1 MRAFA
6 SSTSGS
12 ADPVCSSSIRPSC
25 DSAAAWKVRA
35 STPRTPR
42 PPSLPFS
49 SRAAFSVNVTARIWS
64 ARNAPLATWNA
75 MRRVIV
81 VVLPLP
87 APARI
92 ATGPRTAVAAARC
105 ASFSPSR
112 TDSGSGRAG
121 ASMSNA
127 DCTPGSYPPP
137 PTRRS
142 PSERH
147 PLARIGA
154 VHLQFEPSGAFRW
167 RPLPGRR
174 FVMGASKLTTFVW
187 LAVVSV
193 LVGAL
198 ALPASAAP
206 VGFGAKL
213 TKFSQ
218 PTGPEKC
225 DQNGGIPDNATCT
238 WVATTAF
245 ENGSHFKAPQTGTIK
260 HLKLISCVAGTF
272 TLQIARVHFAQHQA
286 KVVRNG

>member
-1 MRAFA
+1 
-6 SSTSGS
+6 
-12 ADPVCSSSIRPSC
+12 
-25 DSAAAWKVRA
+25 
-35 STPRTPR
+35 
-42 PPSLPFS
+42 
-49 SRAAFSVNVTARIWS
+49 
-64 ARNAPLATWNA
+64 
-75 MRRVIV
+75 
-81 VVLPLP
+81 
-87 APARI
+87 
-92 ATGPRTAVAAARC
+92 
-105 ASFSPSR
+105 
-112 TDSGSGRAG
+112 
-121 ASMSNA
+121 
-127 DCTPGSYPPP
+127 
-137 PTRRS
+137 
-142 PSERH
+142 
-147 PLARIGA
+147 
-154 VHLQFEPSGAFRW
+154 
-167 RPLPGRR
+167 
-174 FVMGASKLTTFVW
+174 MGASKLTTFVW

-286 KVVRNG
+286 KVVRNGPVIKYAADPRGTAGCGGPDGDDYIIQTFAVNVHVDTGDYIAVRAKRLGFIHNSGGGNTFLFAPPLVPGGAFETRDGESSADLMLRLIYG